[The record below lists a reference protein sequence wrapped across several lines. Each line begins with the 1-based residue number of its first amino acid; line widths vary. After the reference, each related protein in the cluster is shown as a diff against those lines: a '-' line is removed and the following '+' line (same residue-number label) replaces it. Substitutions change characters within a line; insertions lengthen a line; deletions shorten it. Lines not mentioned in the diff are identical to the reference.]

1 MQPRKINYV
10 IVYVYTNNEKK
21 KKKKLYKHINKQ
33 TSYKTNKIMVLWGQ
47 STTLFIVD
55 TKVNEH

>member
-1 MQPRKINYV
+1 MFKLIK
-10 IVYVYTNNEKK
+10 KK

-33 TSYKTNKIMVLWGQ
+33 TSDKTNKIMVLWGQ

>member
-1 MQPRKINYV
+1 MSIL
-10 IVYVYTNNEKK
+10 IM
-21 KKKKLYKHINKQ
+21 KKKKLHKHINKQ
-33 TSYKTNKIMVLWGQ
+33 TSDKTNKIMVLVKCQ